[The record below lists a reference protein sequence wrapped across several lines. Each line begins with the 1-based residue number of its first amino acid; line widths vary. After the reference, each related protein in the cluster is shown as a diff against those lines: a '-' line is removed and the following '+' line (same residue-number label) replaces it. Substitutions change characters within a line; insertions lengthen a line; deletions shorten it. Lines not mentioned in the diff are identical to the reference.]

1 LLTEAA
7 SGEANQVKSLINQ
20 LKQGKDL
27 SAAEVQRAVSGLVS
41 RETADADKA
50 EFLKA
55 LRAKGETAA
64 EIAAFAQAMLSLA
77 VDPKIDAS
85 ELSGPVI
92 DVCGTGGDKLDLF
105 NVSTAA
111 MFVLAAGGAVVI
123 KHGNRA
129 ITSKCGG
136 ADVLEELG
144 VKIDLPPDGLRD
156 VARRHGAAFIFA
168 PAYHPAFKAIVP
180 VRRALAEEGI
190 STVFNLLG
198 PLLNPVRPVHQLVGI
213 FSPTLLPTYAE
224 VLNLLGR
231 SKAWVVHGSGMDE
244 LSLCGP
250 TEVREI
256 RGGVIRELT
265 IVAEALGLPRCAV
278 EELRGGDRVENARI
292 LVSILDGS
300 ERGPKRDLVL
310 LNAAAGFVA
319 CNLAPDLGT
328 GLERARA
335 QIANGAAL
343 AKLNALRSN

>member
-1 LLTEAA
+1 
-7 SGEANQVKSLINQ
+7 
-20 LKQGKDL
+20 
-27 SAAEVQRAVSGLVS
+27 
-41 RETADADKA
+41 
-50 EFLKA
+50 
-55 LRAKGETAA
+55 
-64 EIAAFAQAMLSLA
+64 
-77 VDPKIDAS
+77 
-85 ELSGPVI
+85 
-92 DVCGTGGDKLDLF
+92 
-105 NVSTAA
+105 
-111 MFVLAAGGAVVI
+111 
-123 KHGNRA
+123 
-129 ITSKCGG
+129 
-136 ADVLEELG
+136 
-144 VKIDLPPDGLRD
+144 
-156 VARRHGAAFIFA
+156 
-168 PAYHPAFKAIVP
+168 
-180 VRRALAEEGI
+180 
-190 STVFNLLG
+190 
-198 PLLNPVRPVHQLVGI
+198 VHQLVGI